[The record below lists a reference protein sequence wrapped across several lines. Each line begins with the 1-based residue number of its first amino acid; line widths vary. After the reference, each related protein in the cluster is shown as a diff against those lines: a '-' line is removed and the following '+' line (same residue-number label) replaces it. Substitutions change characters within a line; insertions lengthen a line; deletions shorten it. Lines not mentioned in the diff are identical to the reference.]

1 MPNSAAPL
9 NKPFLR
15 DFSKGVCIAY
25 GEFFDA
31 VATSKTYN
39 KYCRGGIL
47 RVFESLLAS
56 LVFDREIILLDETFS
71 DSETAALTGVSD
83 ISEFDEPAPRADFD
97 ALRNAFSS
105 GRLRDAFPLENWRAR
120 LFTSG
125 TQGRPKEVSHTFASA
140 FSNVKISPRRAADVW
155 GFAYNP
161 THFAGLQ
168 IFMQAFLNGNTLV
181 DIFARPPAEVFA
193 AADKFGITHISAT
206 PTFFRLLCGG
216 ANSACPS
223 VRRLTSGGERFDA
236 RAMRSLGKIFPNA
249 KISNVY
255 ASTEYGSMFVSDG
268 DIFTAPAGTAK
279 VVDGELFV
287 LSALGGDS
295 AVRWYPTGDCV
306 EVIGDNPLS
315 FRFLARRC
323 DFINVG
329 GYKVNP
335 AEVEDALRCLD
346 AVSDARVYAI
356 PNRILGNIVAA
367 DVVCARP
374 ISEPELRKELLAL
387 LQNFKIP
394 RIVNFVE
401 ALQKT
406 RTGKTSRIV

>member
-1 MPNSAAPL
+1 
-9 NKPFLR
+9 
-15 DFSKGVCIAY
+15 
-25 GEFFDA
+25 
-31 VATSKTYN
+31 
-39 KYCRGGIL
+39 
-47 RVFESLLAS
+47 
-56 LVFDREIILLDETFS
+56 
-71 DSETAALTGVSD
+71 
-83 ISEFDEPAPRADFD
+83 
-97 ALRNAFSS
+97 
-105 GRLRDAFPLENWRAR
+105 
-120 LFTSG
+120 
-125 TQGRPKEVSHTFASA
+125 
-140 FSNVKISPRRAADVW
+140 
-155 GFAYNP
+155 
-161 THFAGLQ
+161 
-168 IFMQAFLNGNTLV
+168 
-181 DIFARPPAEVFA
+181 
-193 AADKFGITHISAT
+193 
-206 PTFFRLLCGG
+206 
-216 ANSACPS
+216 
-223 VRRLTSGGERFDA
+223 
-236 RAMRSLGKIFPNA
+236 MRSLGKIFPNA

-268 DIFTAPAGTAK
+268 DVFTAPAGTAK

-295 AVRWYPTGDCV
+295 AARWYPTGDCV

-335 AEVEDALRCLD
+335 AEVEDALRGLD